1 SVGESLVAIALLP
14 FTLAARQPDGGV
26 VHAPIVR
33 RSHSNR
39 VANLPKA
46 VEALRRKY
54 GYQVTNVK
62 STNSKRASTA
72 AIPITDEEN
81 DSSYSGVVSIGT
93 PTLILSSIY
102 PGSSDLWVAT
112 TSCTSC
118 GSDIPEFNLSKLS
131 TCKATSSHL
140 ETDYGSGSAQGNI
153 VAQDSVTFGSFEM
166 SQPLRMSILVTW
178 VDLI

>member
-1 SVGESLVAIALLP
+1 MISLPLVAIALLP

-72 AIPITDEEN
+72 AIPITDE
-81 DSSYSGVVSIGT
+81 VCISI
-93 PTLILSSIY
+93 PR
-102 PGSSDLWVAT
+102 VANGIDHN
-112 TSCTSC
+112 CIRKM
-118 GSDIPEFNLSKLS
+118 IP
-131 TCKATSSHL
+131 
-140 ETDYGSGSAQGNI
+140 
-153 VAQDSVTFGSFEM
+153 VT
-166 SQPLRMSILVTW
+166 QAL
-178 VDLI
+178 